1 MEVGEVAVLRRRPVF
16 GRTTLGRIRSARRE
30 QDDLAEQKEDSD
42 FSPEFVFYSD
52 DEKLERS
59 ESISSNCVDI
69 ISNQERG
76 CGRKFQPVKF
86 SSDFGARQALKKTI
100 VREHRM
106 VREDINKVFCSQWL
120 SDRQVI
126 FGTKCSKLMVVE
138 VNSKSFH
145 QIPTLR
151 SSSESLRRSGVSDGE
166 GVGMQAIAINPSRT
180 LLATNAL
187 PSTQPAVYR
196 L

>member
-1 MEVGEVAVLRRRPVF
+1 MAVLRRRPVF
-16 GRTTLGRIRSARRE
+16 GRTTLGRSARRE
-30 QDDLAEQKEDSD
+30 QEDLAEQKEHSD

-86 SSDFGARQALKKTI
+86 SSDFGARQALTKTI

-106 VREDINKVFCSQWL
+106 VQADINCM
-120 SDRQVI
+120 R
-126 FGTKCSKLMVVE
+126 
-138 VNSKSFH
+138 H
-145 QIPTLR
+145 
-151 SSSESLRRSGVSDGE
+151 
-166 GVGMQAIAINPSRT
+166 
-180 LLATNAL
+180 LLVRNT
-187 PSTQPAVYR
+187 TWR
-196 L
+196 

>member
-16 GRTTLGRIRSARRE
+16 GRTTLGRSARRE
-30 QDDLAEQKEDSD
+30 QEDLAEQKEDSD
-42 FSPEFVFYSD
+42 FSPDFVFYSD

-86 SSDFGARQALKKTI
+86 SSDFGARQALTKTI

-126 FGTKCSKLMVVE
+126 FGTKCSKLMVVD

-145 QIPTLR
+145 QIPTIR
-151 SSSESLRRSGVSDGE
+151 SSSERWSSLGDGE